1 MDIKQLS
8 GKVKNVLKNYKY
20 VVVIL
25 LIGLVFLVLPE
36 RSVKKTD
43 VSDLSMQNIQG
54 LDVEALAE
62 ILQSIQGAG
71 KVEVLLSMASGEKT
85 VYQTDTDTSQDGD
98 GNSTKIQTVIL
109 TDSQRSESGLITQVI
124 PPTYLG
130 AVVVCQGA
138 DSPTVKLAVTQAIA
152 KITGL
157 GTDRIC
163 VLKMK

>member
-20 VVVIL
+20 AVVIL

-43 VSDLSMQNIQG
+43 VPDISMQNIQG
-54 LDVEALAE
+54 LDTKALAE